1 MSMRKILR
9 MFLVCLMTMFCGTVM
24 AEDII
29 WQEDFSS
36 YAANDKPSGGDYS
49 YVCTDGGTT
58 TKIYKEKLAGG
69 TEPELLVS
77 KGGGSFAATIPLNG
91 KSGEISLSFQTNKND
106 LGVEV
111 EGATIGSKTRSGN
124 NDSYTITVASGTE
137 KITITFKQ
145 SSNSNARL
153 DNIKLYQGVAKKP
166 AGLSWGTASR
176 SVTLGAEDN
185 NFPTLTNENNL
196 PITYTSSETSVATIN
211 TNGEI
216 TLVAAGETKITAS
229 FAGNDEYE
237 AGEVTY
243 TLTVKEAGGTT
254 PSEITEI
261 SVAKALEITNA
272 LENGKTT
279 TEEYKVK
286 GFIVGTPDFQRRDDN
301 TLYGNVNLTIADEK
315 GGSTTLTIFRGKY
328 FNDAN
333 FTEETITTLKE
344 GDEVVFQGKL
354 QKYVKGE
361 EITPELTSC
370 YLISVNGKTEPE
382 TPAVTIGE
390 ASDISEFIGIEEKG
404 KPYNLTLEN
413 AQVVYSWTST
423 NGNIQAFVRDE
434 TGALCFDF
442 RNNNAPGANFTTN
455 KIVNGT
461 IIMNNNVYNGL
472 PQASAIAET
481 NTEKL
486 TFTDGSEAQPLKIT
500 AADVS
505 KNLNDLVLL
514 ENVTITE
521 KEIKNSKDEMVKH
534 YYVDDVEI
542 YNQFHIEAFN
552 DLSSFVGEGKN
563 VKGIAVVYNTTYEIY
578 PIEITSQGGGETPTT
593 SGVMIKFTEEDVCA
607 KGAAKSEYANG
618 DFKLTCVDTKA
629 EKLEID
635 ANNAYFG
642 TAEDYQKFT
651 HRLKT
656 GGKSG
661 SSNSLTLTI
670 PSDGTLKVYV
680 RTGKNGET
688 DRNLVL
694 TQDGTELY
702 NKVVQEAD
710 AVQVDMGGEEPTN
723 VYPVISVA
731 VKAGEVTIG
740 YPVNSLNFYAFEFIA
755 GSSGIQNVVKPVVE
769 NSIRYNLAGQRVDEN
784 YKGVVIMNGK
794 KYVVK

>member
-1 MSMRKILR
+1 MRKILR

-315 GGSTTLTIFRGKY
+315 GGTTTLTIYRGKY

-390 ASDISEFIGIEEKG
+390 TSDISEFIGIEEKG
-404 KPYNLTLEN
+404 KPYKLTLEN
-413 AQVVYSWTST
+413 AQVVYAWTNSK

-434 TGALCFDF
+434 TGALSFYFDGDF
-442 RNNNAPGANFTTN
+442 KSVGSNFVTN

-461 IIMNNNVYNGL
+461 IIVNNEVYKGL

-486 TFTDGSEAQPLKIT
+486 TFTDGSEAQPVKIT
-500 AADVS
+500 AADVA
-505 KNLNDLVLL
+505 KNLNNLVLL
-514 ENVTITE
+514 ENVTIEE
-521 KEIKNSKDEMVKH
+521 KDGK
-534 YYVDDVEI
+534 YYFGDVQL
-542 YNQFHIEAFN
+542 YDQFGII

-578 PIEITSQGGGETPTT
+578 PIEITSQGGGETPAGTKAYWDLATWDNVIVTSEVTVDGLTYYGESKSAFSTGNNTFTKGDSSIKCTGRIKMGGGSTFKTDSYSRVFAFNATKGQNVIVFGTHGSSDGDPRTIYLSQKASDTNRDTETAFASQKYEAGEKLWFEGTVPEDGTVYVWADNNMGIYMISVGYTFEELAET
-593 SGVMIKFTEEDVCA
+593 SGIETVSI
-607 KGAAKSEYANG
+607 
-618 DFKLTCVDTKA
+618 
-629 EKLEID
+629 
-635 ANNAYFG
+635 
-642 TAEDYQKFT
+642 
-651 HRLKT
+651 
-656 GGKSG
+656 
-661 SSNSLTLTI
+661 NSI
-670 PSDGTLKVYV
+670 
-680 RTGKNGET
+680 KNG
-688 DRNLVL
+688 
-694 TQDGTELY
+694 
-702 NKVVQEAD
+702 
-710 AVQVDMGGEEPTN
+710 
-723 VYPVISVA
+723 
-731 VKAGEVTIG
+731 
-740 YPVNSLNFYAFEFIA
+740 
-755 GSSGIQNVVKPVVE
+755 
-769 NSIRYNLAGQRVDEN
+769 IRYNLAGQRVDEN

>member
-36 YAANDKPSGGDYS
+36 YAANDKPSGGDYC

-315 GGSTTLTIFRGKY
+315 GGTTTLTIYRGKY

-390 ASDISEFIGIEEKG
+390 ASDISEFIGLENG
-404 KPYNLTLEN
+404 KPYKLTLEN
-413 AQVVYSWTST
+413 AQVVYSWTSDK
-423 NGNIQAFVRDE
+423 GNIQAFVRDDS
-434 TGALCFDF
+434 GALCFDF

-514 ENVTITE
+514 ENVTIEE
-521 KEIKNSKDEMVKH
+521 KDGK
-534 YYVDDVEI
+534 YYVGDVQL
-542 YNQFHIEAFN
+542 YNGMYVESFDIDKRENF
-552 DLSSFVGEGKN
+552 SSFVGEGKN
-563 VKGIAVVYNTTYEIY
+563 VKGIAVIYQPKTGDPVYEIY
-578 PIEITSQGGGETPTT
+578 PIEITSQGGGETPAGTKAYWDLATWDNVDVTSKVTVDGLTYYGEAKSAFSTGNNTFTKGDSSIKCTGRIKMGGGSTFKTDSYSRVFAFNATKGQNVIVFGTHGSSEGDPRTIYLSQKASDTNRDTETAFASQKYEAGEKLWFEGTVPEDGTVYVWADNNMGIYMISVGYTFEELAET
-593 SGVMIKFTEEDVCA
+593 SGIETVSINSIK
-607 KGAAKSEYANG
+607 
-618 DFKLTCVDTKA
+618 
-629 EKLEID
+629 
-635 ANNAYFG
+635 NN
-642 TAEDYQKFT
+642 
-651 HRLKT
+651 
-656 GGKSG
+656 
-661 SSNSLTLTI
+661 
-670 PSDGTLKVYV
+670 
-680 RTGKNGET
+680 
-688 DRNLVL
+688 
-694 TQDGTELY
+694 
-702 NKVVQEAD
+702 
-710 AVQVDMGGEEPTN
+710 
-723 VYPVISVA
+723 
-731 VKAGEVTIG
+731 
-740 YPVNSLNFYAFEFIA
+740 
-755 GSSGIQNVVKPVVE
+755 
-769 NSIRYNLAGQRVDEN
+769 IRYNLAGQRVDEN

>member
-1 MSMRKILR
+1 
-9 MFLVCLMTMFCGTVM
+9 M
-24 AEDII
+24 AQTTIWSED
-29 WQEDFSS
+29 WSGYS
-36 YAANDKPSGGDYS
+36 ANDVPSKNNANYTQ
-49 YVCTDGGTT
+49 VDGGSA
-58 TKIYKEKLAGG
+58 TKIYNEDLAGG
-69 TEPELLVS
+69 TKPELLIGKTAS
-77 KGGGSFAATIPLNG
+77 GKTGSFTAKVALNG
-91 KSGEISLSFQTNKND
+91 ATGEMNLAYKANYD
-106 LGVEV
+106 
-111 EGATIGSKTRSGN
+111 R
-124 NDSYTITVASGTE
+124 ITVTISPSTVTLGEKTKTGNDYLIPVTVPSGVSE
-137 KITITFKQ
+137 IELTFTNSN
-145 SSNSNARL
+145 SSNVRF
-153 DNIKLYQGVAKKP
+153 DDVKLYQGVAKKP

-176 SVTLGAEDN
+176 SVTIGAEDN
-185 NFPTLTNENNL
+185 VFPTLSNENNL

-261 SVAKALEITNA
+261 TVAKALEITNA

-286 GFIVGTPDFQRRDDN
+286 GFIVGTPDFQRRADN

-354 QKYVKGE
+354 QKYVKDE
-361 EITPELTSC
+361 VITPELTSC

-382 TPAVTIGE
+382 TPAVTIGK
-390 ASDISEFIGIEEKG
+390 ASDITEFIGLETG
-404 KPYNLTLEN
+404 KPYELTLEN
-413 AQVVYSWTST
+413 AQVVYAWTNSK

-434 TGALCFDF
+434 TGALSFYFVGDF
-442 RNNNAPGANFTTN
+442 KSVGSNFVTN

-461 IIMNNNVYNGL
+461 IIVNNEVYKGL

-486 TFTDGSEAQPLKIT
+486 TFTDGSEAQPVKIT
-500 AADVS
+500 AADVA
-505 KNLNDLVLL
+505 KNLNNLVLL
-514 ENVTITE
+514 ENVTIEE
-521 KEIKNSKDEMVKH
+521 KDGK
-534 YYVDDVEI
+534 YYVGDVQL
-542 YNQFHIEAFN
+542 YDQFGII

-578 PIEITSQGGGETPTT
+578 PIEITSQGGGETPQGTDKT
-593 SGVMIKFTEEDVCA
+593 WNFSEWEAGDITETKTVDGLTVMAISGKVVT
-607 KGAAKSEYANG
+607 
-618 DFKLTCVDTKA
+618 
-629 EKLEID
+629 ID
-635 ANNAYFG
+635 ANDKTVDDVKY
-642 TAEDYQKFT
+642 TQ
-651 HRLKT
+651 RLKLGGT
-656 GGKSG
+656 GAADNRILKFDVTGACTIKIILCSASG
-661 SSNSLTLTI
+661 DTERVLNICKDTWSKDEPLATVPAVAGAPVAQTYNYTGEAATIILGSANSGVNI
-670 PSDGTLKVYV
+670 YAIYV
-680 RTGKNGET
+680 T
-688 DRNLVL
+688 
-694 TQDGTELY
+694 Y
-702 NKVVQEAD
+702 
-710 AVQVDMGGEEPTN
+710 
-723 VYPVISVA
+723 
-731 VKAGEVTIG
+731 
-740 YPVNSLNFYAFEFIA
+740 

-769 NSIRYNLAGQRVDEN
+769 NGIRYNLAGQRVDEN

>member
-1 MSMRKILR
+1 
-9 MFLVCLMTMFCGTVM
+9 MFLVCFMAMFCGTVM
-24 AEDII
+24 AQTTIWSEDWSGWEELEKKNPAGVNPNYTFTGTVLKDDGSFNSGTTI
-29 WQEDFSS
+29 
-36 YAANDKPSGGDYS
+36 YKDKIAGGD
-49 YVCTDGGTT
+49 
-58 TKIYKEKLAGG
+58 A
-69 TEPELLVS
+69 PELLIA
-77 KGGGSFAATIPLNG
+77 KNGGSFTAKIAMNG
-91 KSGEISLSFQTNKND
+91 VSGELKLSYKCNKALTITAEN
-106 LGVEV
+106 
-111 EGATIGSKTRSGN
+111 ATIGEAQNSGN
-124 NDSYTITVASGTE
+124 DYVYPVTVASGTSE
-137 KITITFKQ
+137 ISITFTM
-145 SSNSNARL
+145 STNANARL
-153 DNIKLYQGVAKKP
+153 DNIKLYQGTAKKP

-185 NFPTLTNENNL
+185 NFPTLSNENNL
-196 PITYTSSETSVATIN
+196 SVTYSSSDTSVATIN
-211 TNGEI
+211 ANGEI
-216 TLVAAGETKITAS
+216 TLIAAGKTEITAA

-237 AGEVTY
+237 EGKVSY
-243 TLTVKEAGGTT
+243 TLTVNEKTT
-254 PSEITEI
+254 PAEITEI
-261 SVAKALEITNA
+261 TVAKALEITNA

-390 ASDISEFIGIEEKG
+390 TSDISEFIGIEEKG
-404 KPYNLTLEN
+404 KPYKLTLEN
-413 AQVVYSWTST
+413 AQVVYAWTNSK

-434 TGALCFDF
+434 TGALSFYFDGDF
-442 RNNNAPGANFTTN
+442 KSVGSNFVTN

-461 IIMNNNVYNGL
+461 IIVNNEVYKGL

-486 TFTDGSEAQPLKIT
+486 TFTDGSEAQPVKIT
-500 AADVS
+500 AADVA
-505 KNLNDLVLL
+505 KNLNNLVLL
-514 ENVTITE
+514 ENVTIEE
-521 KEIKNSKDEMVKH
+521 KDGK
-534 YYVDDVEI
+534 YYVGDVQL
-542 YNQFHIEAFN
+542 YDQFGII

-578 PIEITSQGGGETPTT
+578 PIEITSQGGGETPAT

-769 NSIRYNLAGQRVDEN
+769 NGIRYNLAGQRVDEN

>member
-1 MSMRKILR
+1 MRKILR
-9 MFLVCLMTMFCGTVM
+9 MFLVCFMTMFCGTVM

-124 NDSYTITVASGTE
+124 NDSYTITVASGTGT
-137 KITITFKQ
+137 ITITFKQ

-286 GFIVGTPDFQRRDDN
+286 GFIVGTPDFQRRADN

-315 GGSTTLTIFRGKY
+315 GGSTTFTIFRGKY

-354 QKYVKGE
+354 QKYVKDE
-361 EITPELTSC
+361 VITPELTSC

-390 ASDISEFIGIEEKG
+390 ASDISEFIGLENG
-404 KPYNLTLEN
+404 KPYKLTLEN
-413 AQVVYSWTST
+413 AQVVYSWTSDS
-423 NGNIQAFVRDE
+423 GNTQAFVRDDS
-434 TGALCFDF
+434 GAICFYFTKPDESL
-442 RNNNAPGANFTTN
+442 AANFTTN
-455 KIVNGT
+455 KMLNGS
-461 IIMNNNVYNGL
+461 IIMNNTLYNGL
-472 PQASAIAET
+472 PEATVTSET

-486 TFTDGSEAQPLKIT
+486 TFSDGSDAQPIKIT
-500 AADVS
+500 AAEVS

-521 KEIKNSKDEMVKH
+521 NEGK
-534 YYVDDVEI
+534 YYVDDVQV
-542 YNQFHIEAFN
+542 YNGFHFDAFN
-552 DLSSFVGEGKN
+552 DLSSFVGEGKTI
-563 VKGIAVVYNTTYEIY
+563 KGIALVNNTTYRIL
-578 PIEITSQGGGETPTT
+578 PIEITSQGGGETPATNTIYSWSADSEGTITEIGGKAVATDGVSVGFSNKGYTT
-593 SGVMIKFTEEDVCA
+593 IRVSTKKADVATSNIEITLDKPLEKGDVITVTGYKNKNEDGKLVSLFIQFENGEPFFNDEETWVNIND
-607 KGAAKSEYANG
+607 ENG
-618 DFKLTCVDTKA
+618 TDFDNDGNTPNTNTYTV
-629 EKLEID
+629 
-635 ANNAYFG
+635 
-642 TAEDYQKFT
+642 AEDAAGS
-651 HRLKT
+651 KT
-656 GGKSG
+656 IKLARSKANTNLFITSFVITR
-661 SSNSLTLTI
+661 SS
-670 PSDGTLKVYV
+670 
-680 RTGKNGET
+680 
-688 DRNLVL
+688 
-694 TQDGTELY
+694 
-702 NKVVQEAD
+702 
-710 AVQVDMGGEEPTN
+710 
-723 VYPVISVA
+723 
-731 VKAGEVTIG
+731 
-740 YPVNSLNFYAFEFIA
+740 
-755 GSSGIQNVVKPVVE
+755 SSGIQNAVKPVVE
-769 NSIRYNLAGQRVDEN
+769 NGIRYNLAGQRVDEN

>member
-1 MSMRKILR
+1 
-9 MFLVCLMTMFCGTVM
+9 M

-286 GFIVGTPDFQRRDDN
+286 GFIVGTPDFQRRADN

-315 GGSTTLTIFRGKY
+315 GGSTTFTIFRGKY

-354 QKYVKGE
+354 QKYVKDE
-361 EITPELTSC
+361 VITPELTSC

-390 ASDISEFIGIEEKG
+390 ASDISEFIGLENG
-404 KPYNLTLEN
+404 KPYKLTLEN
-413 AQVVYSWTST
+413 AQVVYSWTSDS
-423 NGNIQAFVRDE
+423 GNTQAFVRDDS
-434 TGALCFDF
+434 GAICFYFTKPDESL
-442 RNNNAPGANFTTN
+442 AANFTTN
-455 KIVNGT
+455 KMLNGS
-461 IIMNNNVYNGL
+461 IIMNNTLYNGL
-472 PQASAIAET
+472 PEATVTSET

-486 TFTDGSEAQPLKIT
+486 TFSDGSDAQPIKIT
-500 AADVS
+500 AAEVS

-521 KEIKNSKDEMVKH
+521 NEGK
-534 YYVDDVEI
+534 YYVDDVQV
-542 YNQFHIEAFN
+542 YNGFHFDAFN
-552 DLSSFVGEGKN
+552 DLSSFVGEGKTI
-563 VKGIAVVYNTTYEIY
+563 KGIALVNNTTYRIL
-578 PIEITSQGGGETPTT
+578 PIEITSQGGGETPATNTIYSWSADSEGTITEIGGKAVATDGVSVGFSNKGYTT
-593 SGVMIKFTEEDVCA
+593 IRVSTKKADVATSNIEITLDKPLEKGDVITVTGYKNKNEDGKLVSLFIQFENGEPFFNDEETWVNIND
-607 KGAAKSEYANG
+607 ENG
-618 DFKLTCVDTKA
+618 TDFDNDGNTPNTNTYTV
-629 EKLEID
+629 
-635 ANNAYFG
+635 
-642 TAEDYQKFT
+642 AEDAAGS
-651 HRLKT
+651 KT
-656 GGKSG
+656 IKLARSKANTNLFITSFVITR
-661 SSNSLTLTI
+661 SS
-670 PSDGTLKVYV
+670 
-680 RTGKNGET
+680 
-688 DRNLVL
+688 
-694 TQDGTELY
+694 
-702 NKVVQEAD
+702 
-710 AVQVDMGGEEPTN
+710 
-723 VYPVISVA
+723 
-731 VKAGEVTIG
+731 
-740 YPVNSLNFYAFEFIA
+740 
-755 GSSGIQNVVKPVVE
+755 SSGIQNAVKPVVE
-769 NSIRYNLAGQRVDEN
+769 NGIRYNLAGQRVDEN

>member
-1 MSMRKILR
+1 MRKILR

>member
-1 MSMRKILR
+1 MRKILR

-145 SSNSNARL
+145 SSSSNARL

-261 SVAKALEITNA
+261 TVAKALEITNA

-286 GFIVGTPDFQRRDDN
+286 GFIVGTPDFQRRADN

-333 FTEETITTLKE
+333 FTEETITALKE
-344 GDEVVFQGKL
+344 GDEVIFQGKL
-354 QKYVKGE
+354 QKYVKDE
-361 EITPELTSC
+361 VITPELTSC

-390 ASDISEFIGIEEKG
+390 ASDISEFIGLENG
-404 KPYNLTLEN
+404 KPYKLTLEN
-413 AQVVYSWTST
+413 AQVVYSWTSDS
-423 NGNIQAFVRDE
+423 GNTQAFVRDDS
-434 TGALCFDF
+434 GAICFYFTKPDESL
-442 RNNNAPGANFTTN
+442 AANFTTN
-455 KIVNGT
+455 KMLNGS
-461 IIMNNNVYNGL
+461 IIMNNTLYNGL
-472 PQASAIAET
+472 PEATVTSET

-486 TFTDGSEAQPLKIT
+486 TFSDGSDAQPIKIT
-500 AADVS
+500 AAEVS

-521 KEIKNSKDEMVKH
+521 NEGK
-534 YYVDDVEI
+534 YYVDDVQV
-542 YNQFHIEAFN
+542 YNGFHFDAFN
-552 DLSSFVGEGKN
+552 DLSSFVGEGKTI
-563 VKGIAVVYNTTYEIY
+563 KGIAFVNNTTYRIL
-578 PIEITSQGGGETPTT
+578 PIEITSQGGGETPAGTKAYWDLATWDNVDVTSKVTVDGLTYYGEAKSAFSTGNNTFTKGDSSIKCTGRIKMGGGSTFKTDSYSRVFAFNATKGQNVIVFGTHGSSEGDPRTIYLSQKASDTNRDTETAFASQKYEAGEKLWFEGTVPEDGTVYVWADNNMGIYMISVGYTFEELAET
-593 SGVMIKFTEEDVCA
+593 SGIETVSINSIK
-607 KGAAKSEYANG
+607 
-618 DFKLTCVDTKA
+618 
-629 EKLEID
+629 
-635 ANNAYFG
+635 NN
-642 TAEDYQKFT
+642 
-651 HRLKT
+651 
-656 GGKSG
+656 
-661 SSNSLTLTI
+661 
-670 PSDGTLKVYV
+670 
-680 RTGKNGET
+680 
-688 DRNLVL
+688 
-694 TQDGTELY
+694 
-702 NKVVQEAD
+702 
-710 AVQVDMGGEEPTN
+710 
-723 VYPVISVA
+723 
-731 VKAGEVTIG
+731 
-740 YPVNSLNFYAFEFIA
+740 
-755 GSSGIQNVVKPVVE
+755 
-769 NSIRYNLAGQRVDEN
+769 IRYNLAGQRVDEN

>member
-9 MFLVCLMTMFCGTVM
+9 MFLVCFMALFCGTVM

-390 ASDISEFIGIEEKG
+390 TSDISEFIGIEEKG
-404 KPYNLTLEN
+404 KPYKLTLEN
-413 AQVVYSWTST
+413 AQVVYAWTNSK

-434 TGALCFDF
+434 TGALSFYFDGDF
-442 RNNNAPGANFTTN
+442 KSVGSNFVTN

-461 IIMNNNVYNGL
+461 IIVNNEVYKGL

-486 TFTDGSEAQPLKIT
+486 TFTDGSEAQPVKIT
-500 AADVS
+500 AADVA
-505 KNLNDLVLL
+505 KNLNNLVLL
-514 ENVTITE
+514 ENVTIEE
-521 KEIKNSKDEMVKH
+521 KDGK
-534 YYVDDVEI
+534 YYVGDVQL
-542 YNQFHIEAFN
+542 YDQFGII

-593 SGVMIKFTEEDVCA
+593 NTIYSWSADSEGNITEIGGKAKATDGESVGFSNKGYTTIRVSTKKADVA
-607 KGAAKSEYANG
+607 TSNIEITLDKPLEKGDVITVTGYKNKNENG
-618 DFKLTCVDTKA
+618 KLVSLFIQFEKGEPFFNDEETWVNICDNDGIDFDNDGNTPNTNTYSV
-629 EKLEID
+629 
-635 ANNAYFG
+635 
-642 TAEDYQKFT
+642 AEDAAGS
-651 HRLKT
+651 KT
-656 GGKSG
+656 IKLSRSKANTNLFITSFVITRG
-661 SSNSLTLTI
+661 S
-670 PSDGTLKVYV
+670 
-680 RTGKNGET
+680 
-688 DRNLVL
+688 
-694 TQDGTELY
+694 
-702 NKVVQEAD
+702 
-710 AVQVDMGGEEPTN
+710 
-723 VYPVISVA
+723 
-731 VKAGEVTIG
+731 
-740 YPVNSLNFYAFEFIA
+740 
-755 GSSGIQNVVKPVVE
+755 SSGIQNVVKPVVE
-769 NSIRYNLAGQRVDEN
+769 NGIRYNLAGQRVDEN

>member
-1 MSMRKILR
+1 MRKILR
-9 MFLVCLMTMFCGTVM
+9 MFLVCFMTMFCGTVM

-286 GFIVGTPDFQRRDDN
+286 GFIVGTPDFQRRADN

-315 GGSTTLTIFRGKY
+315 GGSTTFTIFRGKY

-354 QKYVKGE
+354 QKYVKDE
-361 EITPELTSC
+361 VITPELTSC

-390 ASDISEFIGIEEKG
+390 ASDISEFIGLENG
-404 KPYNLTLEN
+404 KPYKLTLEN
-413 AQVVYSWTST
+413 AQVVYSWTSDS
-423 NGNIQAFVRDE
+423 GNTQAFVRDDS
-434 TGALCFDF
+434 GAICFYFTKPDESL
-442 RNNNAPGANFTTN
+442 AANFTTN
-455 KIVNGT
+455 KMLNGS
-461 IIMNNNVYNGL
+461 IIMNNTLYNGL
-472 PQASAIAET
+472 PEATVTSET

-486 TFTDGSEAQPLKIT
+486 TFSDGSDAQPIKIT
-500 AADVS
+500 AAEVS

-521 KEIKNSKDEMVKH
+521 NEGK
-534 YYVDDVEI
+534 YYVDDVQV
-542 YNQFHIEAFN
+542 YNGFHFDAFN
-552 DLSSFVGEGKN
+552 DLSSFVGEGKTI
-563 VKGIAVVYNTTYEIY
+563 KGIALVNNTTYRIL
-578 PIEITSQGGGETPTT
+578 PIEITSQGGGETPATNTIYSWSADSEGTITEIGGKAVATDGVSVGFSNKGYTT
-593 SGVMIKFTEEDVCA
+593 IRVSTKKADVATSNIEITLDKPLEKGDVITVTGYKNKNEDGKLVSLFIQFENGEPFFNDEETWVNIND
-607 KGAAKSEYANG
+607 ENG
-618 DFKLTCVDTKA
+618 TDFDNDGNTPNTNTYTV
-629 EKLEID
+629 
-635 ANNAYFG
+635 
-642 TAEDYQKFT
+642 AEDAAGS
-651 HRLKT
+651 KT
-656 GGKSG
+656 IKLARSKANTNLFITSFVITR
-661 SSNSLTLTI
+661 SS
-670 PSDGTLKVYV
+670 
-680 RTGKNGET
+680 
-688 DRNLVL
+688 
-694 TQDGTELY
+694 
-702 NKVVQEAD
+702 
-710 AVQVDMGGEEPTN
+710 
-723 VYPVISVA
+723 
-731 VKAGEVTIG
+731 
-740 YPVNSLNFYAFEFIA
+740 
-755 GSSGIQNVVKPVVE
+755 SSGIQNAVKPVVE
-769 NSIRYNLAGQRVDEN
+769 NGIRYNLAGQRVDEN

>member
-1 MSMRKILR
+1 MRKVLR

-24 AEDII
+24 AQTTIWSED
-29 WQEDFSS
+29 WSNWEDKAKTNLAGVNPNYTFTGTVLKDGVYSS
-36 YAANDKPSGGDYS
+36 
-49 YVCTDGGTT
+49 GTT
-58 TKIYKEKLAGG
+58 IYKENLAGG
-69 TEPELLVS
+69 DSPELLIAKS
-77 KGGGSFAATIPLNG
+77 GGSFTAKVALNG
-91 KSGEISLSFQTNKND
+91 ATGEMNLAYKANYD
-106 LGVEV
+106 
-111 EGATIGSKTRSGN
+111 R
-124 NDSYTITVASGTE
+124 ITVTISPSTVTLGEKTKTGNDYLIPVTVPSGVSE
-137 KITITFKQ
+137 IELTFTNSN
-145 SSNSNARL
+145 SSNVRF
-153 DNIKLYQGVAKKP
+153 DDVRLYQGVAKKP

-286 GFIVGTPDFQRRDDN
+286 GFIVGTPEFQRRADN

-333 FTEETITTLKE
+333 FTEETITALKE
-344 GDEVVFQGKL
+344 GDEVIFQGKL
-354 QKYVKGE
+354 QKYVKDE
-361 EITPELTSC
+361 VITPELTSC

-382 TPAVTIGE
+382 TPAVTIGK
-390 ASDISEFIGIEEKG
+390 ASDITEFMGLEKS
-404 KPYNLTLEN
+404 KPYELTLEN
-413 AQVVYSWTST
+413 AQVVYSWTSDK
-423 NGNIQAFVRDE
+423 GDIQAFVRDE

-486 TFTDGSEAQPLKIT
+486 TFTDGSEAQPVKIS

-505 KNLNDLVLL
+505 KNINDLVLL
-514 ENVTITE
+514 ENVTIEE
-521 KEIKNSKDEMVKH
+521 KDGK
-534 YYVDDVEI
+534 YYVGDVQL
-542 YNQFHIEAFN
+542 YNGMYVESFDIEKRDNF
-552 DLSSFVGEGKN
+552 SSFVGEGKN
-563 VKGIAVVYNTTYEIY
+563 VKGIAVIYNTTYEIY
-578 PIEITSQGGGETPTT
+578 PIEITSQGAGTKAYWDLATWDNVDVTSKVTVDGLTYYGESKSAFSTGNNTFTKGDSSIKCTGRIKMGGGSTFKTDSYSRVFAFNATKGQNVIVFGTHGSSEGDPRTIYLSQKASDTNRDTETAFASQKYEAGEKLWFEGTVPEDGTVYVWADNNMGIYMISVGYTFEELAET
-593 SGVMIKFTEEDVCA
+593 SGIETVSINSIK
-607 KGAAKSEYANG
+607 
-618 DFKLTCVDTKA
+618 
-629 EKLEID
+629 
-635 ANNAYFG
+635 NN
-642 TAEDYQKFT
+642 
-651 HRLKT
+651 
-656 GGKSG
+656 
-661 SSNSLTLTI
+661 
-670 PSDGTLKVYV
+670 
-680 RTGKNGET
+680 
-688 DRNLVL
+688 
-694 TQDGTELY
+694 
-702 NKVVQEAD
+702 
-710 AVQVDMGGEEPTN
+710 
-723 VYPVISVA
+723 
-731 VKAGEVTIG
+731 
-740 YPVNSLNFYAFEFIA
+740 
-755 GSSGIQNVVKPVVE
+755 
-769 NSIRYNLAGQRVDEN
+769 IRYNLAGQRVDEN

>member
-1 MSMRKILR
+1 MRKILR

-24 AEDII
+24 AQTTIWSED
-29 WQEDFSS
+29 WSNWEDKAKTNLAGINPNYTFTGTVLKDGVYSS
-36 YAANDKPSGGDYS
+36 
-49 YVCTDGGTT
+49 GTT
-58 TKIYKEKLAGG
+58 IYKENLAGG
-69 TEPELLVS
+69 DSPELLIAKS
-77 KGGGSFAATIPLNG
+77 GGSFTAKVALNG
-91 KSGEISLSFQTNKND
+91 ATGEMNLAYKANYD
-106 LGVEV
+106 
-111 EGATIGSKTRSGN
+111 R
-124 NDSYTITVASGTE
+124 ITVTISPSTVTLGEKTKTGNDYLIPVTVPSGVSE
-137 KITITFKQ
+137 IELTFTNSN
-145 SSNSNARL
+145 SSNVRF
-153 DNIKLYQGVAKKP
+153 DDVKLYQGVAKKP

-261 SVAKALEITNA
+261 TVAKALEITNA

-390 ASDISEFIGIEEKG
+390 ASDISEFIGLENG
-404 KPYNLTLEN
+404 KPYKLTLEN
-413 AQVVYSWTST
+413 AQVVYSWTSDS
-423 NGNIQAFVRDE
+423 GNTQAFVRDDS
-434 TGALCFDF
+434 GAICFYFTKPDESL
-442 RNNNAPGANFTTN
+442 AANFTTN
-455 KIVNGT
+455 KMLNGS
-461 IIMNNNVYNGL
+461 IIMNNTLYNGL
-472 PQASAIAET
+472 PEATVTSET

-486 TFTDGSEAQPLKIT
+486 TFSDGSDAQPIKIT
-500 AADVS
+500 AAEVS

-521 KEIKNSKDEMVKH
+521 NEGK
-534 YYVDDVEI
+534 YYVDDVQV
-542 YNQFHIEAFN
+542 YNGFHFDAFN
-552 DLSSFVGEGKN
+552 DLSSFVGEGKTI
-563 VKGIAVVYNTTYEIY
+563 KGIALVNNTTYRIL

-593 SGVMIKFTEEDVCA
+593 NTIYSWSADSEGNITEIGGKAKATDGESVGFSNKGYTTIRVSTKKADVA
-607 KGAAKSEYANG
+607 TSNIEITLDKPLEKGDVITVTGYKNKNENG
-618 DFKLTCVDTKA
+618 KLVSLFIQFEKGEPFFNDEETWVNICDNDGIDFDNDGNTPNTNTYSV
-629 EKLEID
+629 
-635 ANNAYFG
+635 
-642 TAEDYQKFT
+642 AEDAAGS
-651 HRLKT
+651 KT
-656 GGKSG
+656 IKLSRSKANTNLFITSFVITRG
-661 SSNSLTLTI
+661 S
-670 PSDGTLKVYV
+670 
-680 RTGKNGET
+680 
-688 DRNLVL
+688 
-694 TQDGTELY
+694 
-702 NKVVQEAD
+702 
-710 AVQVDMGGEEPTN
+710 
-723 VYPVISVA
+723 
-731 VKAGEVTIG
+731 
-740 YPVNSLNFYAFEFIA
+740 
-755 GSSGIQNVVKPVVE
+755 SSGIQNVVKPVVE
-769 NSIRYNLAGQRVDEN
+769 NGIRYNLAGQRVDEN

>member
-1 MSMRKILR
+1 
-9 MFLVCLMTMFCGTVM
+9 M

-261 SVAKALEITNA
+261 TVAKALEITNA

-286 GFIVGTPDFQRRDDN
+286 GFIVGTPDFQRRADN

-333 FTEETITTLKE
+333 FTEETITALKE
-344 GDEVVFQGKL
+344 GDEVVFQGNL
-354 QKYVKGE
+354 QKYVKDE
-361 EITPELTSC
+361 VITPELTSC

-390 ASDISEFIGIEEKG
+390 ASDISEFIGLENG
-404 KPYNLTLEN
+404 KPYKLTLEN
-413 AQVVYSWTST
+413 AQVVYSWTSDK
-423 NGNIQAFVRDE
+423 GNIQAFVRDDS
-434 TGALCFDF
+434 GALCFDF

-514 ENVTITE
+514 ENITITE

-578 PIEITSQGGGETPTT
+578 PIEITSQGGGETPAT

-769 NSIRYNLAGQRVDEN
+769 NGIRYNLAGQRVDEN

>member
-91 KSGEISLSFQTNKND
+91 KSGEISLSFQTNRND

-145 SSNSNARL
+145 SSSSNARL

-185 NFPTLTNENNL
+185 NFPTLSNENNL

-286 GFIVGTPDFQRRDDN
+286 GFIVGTPDFQRRADN

-333 FTEETITTLKE
+333 FTEETITALKE
-344 GDEVVFQGKL
+344 GDEVIFQGKL
-354 QKYVKGE
+354 QKYVKDE
-361 EITPELTSC
+361 VITPELTSC

-390 ASDISEFIGIEEKG
+390 ASDISEFIGLENG
-404 KPYNLTLEN
+404 KPYKLTLEN
-413 AQVVYSWTST
+413 AQVVYSWTSDS
-423 NGNIQAFVRDE
+423 GNTQAFVRDDS
-434 TGALCFDF
+434 GAICFYFTKPDESL
-442 RNNNAPGANFTTN
+442 AANFTTN
-455 KIVNGT
+455 KMLNGS
-461 IIMNNNVYNGL
+461 IIMNNTLYNGL
-472 PQASAIAET
+472 PEATVTSET

-486 TFTDGSEAQPLKIT
+486 TFSDGSDAQPIKIT
-500 AADVS
+500 VAEVS

-521 KEIKNSKDEMVKH
+521 NEGN
-534 YYVDDVEI
+534 YYVGDVQVH
-542 YNQFHIEAFN
+542 NGFHFDAFN
-552 DLSSFVGEGKN
+552 DLSSFVGEGKTI
-563 VKGIAVVYNTTYEIY
+563 KGIAFVNNTTYRIL
-578 PIEITSQGGGETPTT
+578 PIEITSQGSGETPTENTIYSWSADSEGNITEIGGKAVATDGESVGYSNKGYTTIRVNTKKADVAT
-593 SGVMIKFTEEDVCA
+593 SNIEITLDKPLEKGDVITVTGYKNKNENGKLVSLFIQFEKGEPFFNDEETWVNINDE
-607 KGAAKSEYANG
+607 GG
-618 DFKLTCVDTKA
+618 TDFDNDGNTPNTNTYTV
-629 EKLEID
+629 
-635 ANNAYFG
+635 
-642 TAEDYQKFT
+642 AEDAAGS
-651 HRLKT
+651 KT
-656 GGKSG
+656 IKLSRSKANTNLFITSFVITRG
-661 SSNSLTLTI
+661 S
-670 PSDGTLKVYV
+670 
-680 RTGKNGET
+680 
-688 DRNLVL
+688 
-694 TQDGTELY
+694 
-702 NKVVQEAD
+702 
-710 AVQVDMGGEEPTN
+710 
-723 VYPVISVA
+723 
-731 VKAGEVTIG
+731 
-740 YPVNSLNFYAFEFIA
+740 
-755 GSSGIQNVVKPVVE
+755 SSGIQNVVKPVVE
-769 NSIRYNLAGQRVDEN
+769 NGIRYNLAGQRVDEN